1 VEDVVTRA
9 RAILFAVS
17 LAMSFMTQP
26 ALAAVHV
33 LIVSGLGGE
42 PGYEQKFQTQAK
54 AAASAASRSGAA
66 TKDVVV
72 VTGEQARRSALDP
85 ELKKF
90 AAAVKGKDQVVVVL
104 IGHGSF
110 DGEEYR
116 FNLPGP
122 DITGKEILAFL
133 DSMPASQMLVVNAT
147 SSSGSVI
154 EQWRKPNR
162 VVITAT
168 KSGGERNA
176 TRFAEYWVQAL
187 SSAEADR
194 DKNEIV
200 TAQEAY
206 DYASRKVADTFK
218 SDAALATEHSRLD
231 GKNADRIVVARLGS
245 AALLPSDEQLD
256 AMMKEQ
262 GTLETQ
268 LDAVKAR
275 KGSLAQED
283 YYNQLE
289 KVLLDVARLDKRI
302 DARKT
307 ELLGPGAA
315 AVGPSAGNTGPAAG
329 QRAPT
334 AGGSDAPKNR

>member
-1 VEDVVTRA
+1 
-9 RAILFAVS
+9 
-17 LAMSFMTQP
+17 MSFMTQP
-26 ALAAVHV
+26 ALAAVRV

-42 PGYEQKFQTQAK
+42 SSYEQRFQTQAK
-54 AAASAASRSGAA
+54 AVAAAASRSGAA
-66 TKDVVV
+66 MKDVVV
-72 VTGEQARRSALDP
+72 ISGEQARRTALDP

-90 AAAVKGKDQVVVVL
+90 ASSVKNDDQVVVVL

-122 DITGKEILAFL
+122 DITGREILAFL

-162 VVITAT
+162 IVITAT

-187 SSAEADR
+187 SSPEADR

-262 GTLETQ
+262 GTLETK
-268 LDAVKAR
+268 LDAIKAR
-275 KGSLAQED
+275 KGSLAQDE
-283 YYNQLE
+283 YYNELE
-289 KVLLDVARLDKRI
+289 KVLLDVAKLDKRI

-307 ELLGPGAA
+307 ELLGPGAGAPSGGA
-315 AVGPSAGNTGPAAG
+315 AVAPAQRAPAAG
-329 QRAPT
+329 
-334 AGGSDAPKNR
+334 GSNASKNR

>member
-1 VEDVVTRA
+1 
-9 RAILFAVS
+9 
-17 LAMSFMTQP
+17 MSFMTQP
-26 ALAAVHV
+26 AQSAVRV

-42 PGYEQKFQTQAK
+42 ASYEQKFETQAK
-54 AAASAASRSGAA
+54 AVASAASRSGAA
-66 TKDVVV
+66 LKDILVI
-72 VTGEQARRSALDP
+72 TGEEARRTALDP

-90 AAAVKGKDQVVVVL
+90 AAAVKSDDQVVVVL

-110 DGEEYR
+110 VGEEYR

-122 DITGKEILAFL
+122 DITGREILAFL
-133 DSMPASQMLVVNAT
+133 DSMPAGQMLVVNAT
-147 SSSGSVI
+147 SSSGSVL

-187 SSAEADR
+187 SSPEADR

-200 TAQEAY
+200 TAAEAY

-231 GKNADRIVVARLGS
+231 GKNAERIVVARLGS
-245 AALLPSDEQLD
+245 AALLPSDDVLD
-256 AMMKEQ
+256 GLMKEQ

-268 LDAVKAR
+268 LDAVKAK
-275 KGSLAQED
+275 KGSVPVEQ
-283 YYNQLE
+283 YYDELE

-302 DARKT
+302 DARKA
-307 ELLGPGAA
+307 ELLR
-315 AVGPSAGNTGPAAG
+315 PSAGAPGTPAAG
-329 QRAPT
+329 
-334 AGGSDAPKNR
+334 GSNASKNR

>member
-9 RAILFAVS
+9 RAVLFGVS
-17 LAMSFMTQP
+17 LALSFMTSP
-26 ALAAVHV
+26 AQSAVRV
-33 LIVSGLGGE
+33 LILSGLGGE
-42 PGYEQKFQTQAK
+42 QGYEQKFQTQAK
-54 AAASAASRSGAA
+54 AVASAASRSGAA
-66 TKDVVV
+66 LKDVVV
-72 VTGEQARRSALDP
+72 ISGEQARRTALDP

-90 AAAVKGKDQVVVVL
+90 ASSVKNEDQVVVVF

-116 FNLPGP
+116 FALPGP
-122 DITGKEILAFL
+122 DITAREILAFL

-187 SSAEADR
+187 SSPEADR

-200 TAQEAY
+200 TAAEAY

-218 SDAALATEHSRLD
+218 SDASLATEHSRLD

-245 AALLPSDEQLD
+245 AALLPSDDVLD
-256 AMMKEQ
+256 GLMKEQ

-268 LDAVKAR
+268 LDALKAK
-275 KGSLAQED
+275 KGSVPPDQ
-283 YYNQLE
+283 YYNDLE

-302 DARKT
+302 DARKN
-307 ELLGPGAA
+307 ELLGP
-315 AVGPSAGNTGPAAG
+315 S
-329 QRAPT
+329 
-334 AGGSDAPKNR
+334 AGGSNAPKTR

>member
-1 VEDVVTRA
+1 
-9 RAILFAVS
+9 
-17 LAMSFMTQP
+17 MSFLTQP
-26 ALAAVHV
+26 ATAAVRV

-42 PGYEQKFQTQAK
+42 QSYEQKFQNQAK
-54 AAASAASRSGAA
+54 AVAAAASRSGAA
-66 TKDVVV
+66 LKDVV
-72 VTGEQARRSALDP
+72 TISGDQARRAALDP

-90 AAAVKGKDQVVVVL
+90 ASSVKSDDQVVVVL
-104 IGHGSF
+104 IGHGSY

-116 FNLPGP
+116 FALPGP
-122 DITGKEILAFL
+122 DITGREILAFL

-200 TAQEAY
+200 TAAEAY

-218 SDAALATEHSRLD
+218 SDASLATEHSRLD

-245 AALLPSDEQLD
+245 AALLPSDDVLD
-256 AMMKEQ
+256 GLMKEQ

-268 LDAVKAR
+268 LDSLKAK
-275 KGSLAQED
+275 KGSLAPDD

-307 ELLGPGAA
+307 ELLGPTSG
-315 AVGPSAGNTGPAAG
+315 TD
-329 QRAPT
+329 T
-334 AGGSDAPKNR
+334 GGSHVPKNR

>member
-1 VEDVVTRA
+1 
-9 RAILFAVS
+9 
-17 LAMSFMTQP
+17 MSFATQP
-26 ALAAVHV
+26 AWSAVRV
-33 LIVSGLGGE
+33 LIVGGLGGE
-42 PGYEQKFQTQAK
+42 AGYEQKFQTQAK
-54 AAASAASRSGAA
+54 AVASAASRSGAA
-66 TKDVVV
+66 LKDIVVI
-72 VTGEQARRSALDP
+72 TGEQARRTALDP

-90 AAAVKGKDQVVVVL
+90 ASSVKNDDQVVVVL
-104 IGHGSF
+104 IGHGSY

-122 DITGKEILAFL
+122 DITGREILAFL

-147 SSSGSVI
+147 SSSGSVV

-176 TRFAEYWVQAL
+176 TRFAEYWVEAL
-187 SSAEADR
+187 SSPEADR

-200 TAQEAY
+200 TAAEAY

-245 AALLPSDEQLD
+245 SALLPSDDVLD
-256 AMMKEQ
+256 GLMKEQ
-262 GTLETQ
+262 GSLEMR
-268 LDAVKAR
+268 LDEVKGKKA
-275 KGSLAQED
+275 SMPADQ
-283 YYNQLE
+283 YYNELE

-302 DARKT
+302 DARKA
-307 ELLGPGAA
+307 ELLGPTTGAA
-315 AVGPSAGNTGPAAG
+315 APATGASG
-329 QRAPT
+329 S
-334 AGGSDAPKNR
+334 AGGSSGGGSNATKNR

>member
-1 VEDVVTRA
+1 MTRA
-9 RAILFAVS
+9 RAILFVVS
-17 LAMSFMTQP
+17 LAMSCMTQP
-26 ALAAVHV
+26 AQAAVRV
-33 LIVSGLGGE
+33 LIISGLGGE
-42 PGYEQKFQTQAK
+42 PGYEQKFETQAK
-54 AAASAASRSGAA
+54 AVASAASRSGAA

-72 VTGEQARRSALDP
+72 ITGEQARRTALDP

-90 AAAVKGKDQVVVVL
+90 ASAVKSEDQVVIVL

-122 DITGKEILAFL
+122 DITSKDILAFL

-147 SSSGSVI
+147 SASGSVI

-187 SSAEADR
+187 SSSEADR

-200 TAQEAY
+200 TAAEAY
-206 DYASRKVADTFK
+206 DYASKKVADTFK
-218 SDAALATEHSRLD
+218 SDASLATEHSRLD
-231 GKNADRIVVARLGS
+231 GKNAERIVVARLGS
-245 AALLPSDEQLD
+245 AALLPNDAQLD

-268 LDAVKAR
+268 LDALKAK
-275 KGSLAQED
+275 KGSLAQDE
-283 YYNQLE
+283 YYGQLE

-307 ELLGPGAA
+307 ELLGP
-315 AVGPSAGNTGPAAG
+315 AAG
-329 QRAPT
+329 T
-334 AGGSDAPKNR
+334 GGSSAGGSNAPKTR

>member
-1 VEDVVTRA
+1 MTRA
-9 RAILFAVS
+9 RAVLFAVA
-17 LAMSFMTQP
+17 LAMSFVTQP
-26 ALAAVHV
+26 AWSAVRV
-33 LIVSGLGGE
+33 LIVGGLGGE
-42 PGYEQKFQTQAK
+42 AGYEQKFQTQAK
-54 AAASAASRSGAA
+54 AVASAASRSGAA
-66 TKDVVV
+66 LKDIVVI
-72 VTGEQARRSALDP
+72 TGEQARRTALDP

-90 AAAVKGKDQVVVVL
+90 ASAVKNDDQVVVVL

-122 DITGKEILAFL
+122 DITGREILAFL

-147 SSSGSVI
+147 SSSGSVV

-187 SSAEADR
+187 SSPEADR

-200 TAQEAY
+200 TAAEAY

-245 AALLPSDEQLD
+245 SALLPSDDVLD
-256 AMMKEQ
+256 GLMKEQ
-262 GTLETQ
+262 GTLETR
-268 LDAVKAR
+268 LDEVKGK
-275 KGSLAQED
+275 KGSMPPDQ
-283 YYNQLE
+283 YYNELE
-289 KVLLDVARLDKRI
+289 KVLVNVARLDKRI
-302 DARKT
+302 DARKA
-307 ELLGPGAA
+307 ELLGP
-315 AVGPSAGNTGPAAG
+315 SAGAPAS
-329 QRAPT
+329 T
-334 AGGSDAPKNR
+334 GGSNAAKNR

>member
-1 VEDVVTRA
+1 MTRA
-9 RAILFAVS
+9 RAVLFAVS

-26 ALAAVHV
+26 AQSAVRV
-33 LIVSGLGGE
+33 LIIGGLGGE
-42 PGYEQKFQTQAK
+42 AGYEQKFQTQAK
-54 AAASAASRSGAA
+54 AVASAASRSGAA
-66 TKDVVV
+66 LKDIVVI
-72 VTGEQARRSALDP
+72 TGEQARRTALDP

-90 AAAVKGKDQVVVVL
+90 ASTVKNDDQVVVVL
-104 IGHGSF
+104 IGHGSY

-122 DITGKEILAFL
+122 DITGREIQSFL

-147 SSSGSVI
+147 SSSGSVV

-187 SSAEADR
+187 SSPEADR

-200 TAQEAY
+200 TAAEAY

-218 SDAALATEHSRLD
+218 SDAALATEHPRLD
-231 GKNADRIVVARLGS
+231 GKNADRIVVARLGNS
-245 AALLPSDEQLD
+245 ALLPSDDVLD
-256 AMMKEQ
+256 GLMKEQ
-262 GTLETQ
+262 GTLETR
-268 LDAVKAR
+268 LDEVKGK
-275 KGSLAQED
+275 KGSMPPEQ
-283 YYNQLE
+283 YYNELE
-289 KVLLDVARLDKRI
+289 KVLVDVARLDKRI

-307 ELLGPGAA
+307 ELLGPSAGEP
-315 AVGPSAGNTGPAAG
+315 GPSAPV
-329 QRAPT
+329 
-334 AGGSDAPKNR
+334 AGGSNAPKTR

>member
-1 VEDVVTRA
+1 VTRA
-9 RAILFAVS
+9 RAILIAVS
-17 LAMSFMTQP
+17 LAMSFLTQP
-26 ALAAVHV
+26 ALAAVRV
-33 LIVSGLGGE
+33 LIVGGLGGE

-54 AAASAASRSGAA
+54 AVASAASRSGAA

-72 VTGEQARRSALDP
+72 ITGEQARRAALDP

-90 AAAVKGKDQVVVVL
+90 AAAVKNDDQVVVVL

-187 SSAEADR
+187 SSPEADR

-245 AALLPSDEQLD
+245 AALLPNDDKLD

-268 LDAVKAR
+268 LDALKAK
-275 KGSLAQED
+275 KGSLAQDE
-283 YYNQLE
+283 YYNELE

-307 ELLGPGAA
+307 ELLGPSAA
-315 AVGPSAGNTGPAAG
+315 TGG
-329 QRAPT
+329 S
-334 AGGSDAPKNR
+334 AGGSNAPKTR